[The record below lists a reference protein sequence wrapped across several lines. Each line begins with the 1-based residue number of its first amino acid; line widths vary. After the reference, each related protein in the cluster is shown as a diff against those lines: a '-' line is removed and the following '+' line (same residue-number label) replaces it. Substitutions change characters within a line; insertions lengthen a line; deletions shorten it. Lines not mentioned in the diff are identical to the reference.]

1 MIPIVRM
8 LDGIVYDQEGG
19 TLTSNREKGE
29 KSKSGFSEFV
39 EKKKQESLYR
49 VQERRRHK
57 YAGDLSNPP

>member
-1 MIPIVRM
+1 MLTIVRM
-8 LDGIVYDQEGG
+8 LHGTIYDQEGG

-29 KSKSGFSEFV
+29 KSKSGFTEFF
-39 EKKKQESLYR
+39 EKKKQVSLYR

>member
-1 MIPIVRM
+1 M

-49 VQERRRHK
+49 AQERRRHK